1 MFTRL
6 LVSILGKKKNQKQ
19 SEQEVL
25 KETEAQKSAQRK
37 VVAGQEKISSRR
49 VDKGRVYIQSTY
61 NNTLITIC
69 DSQGNTLAWASAG
82 ALGFKGPKKATPYA
96 ASKTVEALMEKIRKI
111 NMRDIDIFVKGIGSG
126 QEAAV
131 RALAA
136 QGMNILTIKNVT
148 PIPHNGCRLPKV
160 RRV

>member
-1 MFTRL
+1 
-6 LVSILGKKKNQKQ
+6 VGKKKIQKQ

-25 KETEAQKSAQRK
+25 KETEAQESAQRK
-37 VVAGQEKISSRR
+37 VVAGQEKIKGRR
-49 VDKGRVYIQSTY
+49 VEKGRAYIQSTY

-69 DSQGNTLAWASAG
+69 DVQGNVLAWASAG

-96 ASKTVEALMEKIRKI
+96 ASKTVEALMEKIRKV
-111 NMRDIDIFVKGIGSG
+111 NMRDIDVFVKGIGSG
-126 QEAAV
+126 REAAV

-136 QGMNILTIKNVT
+136 QGMNILTIKDVT
-148 PIPHNGCRLPKV
+148 PIPHNGCRPPKV

>member
-1 MFTRL
+1 M
-6 LVSILGKKKNQKQ
+6 
-19 SEQEVL
+19 
-25 KETEAQKSAQRK
+25 
-37 VVAGQEKISSRR
+37 SSRR

>member
-1 MFTRL
+1 M
-6 LVSILGKKKNQKQ
+6 GKKKIQKQ

-25 KETEAQKSAQRK
+25 KETEAQESAQRK
-37 VVAGQEKISSRR
+37 VVAGQEKIKGRR
-49 VDKGRVYIQSTY
+49 VEKGRAYIQSTY

-69 DSQGNTLAWASAG
+69 DVQGNVLAWASAG

-96 ASKTVEALMEKIRKI
+96 ASKTVEALMEKIRKV
-111 NMRDIDIFVKGIGSG
+111 NMRDIDVFVKGIGSG
-126 QEAAV
+126 REAAV

-136 QGMNILTIKNVT
+136 QGMNILTIKDVT
-148 PIPHNGCRLPKV
+148 PIPHNGCRPPKV